1 LLKRSRYSEN
11 PIDSKKE
18 EDQTC
23 RVSQV
28 HTFVQIEKAVIG
40 RNNSS
45 ICGKVKQQEPQQEYE
60 SIDKKGGED
69 NNHDNSIVVLKE
81 MVHSRK
87 QID

>member
-1 LLKRSRYSEN
+1 M
-11 PIDSKKE
+11 
-18 EDQTC
+18 
-23 RVSQV
+23 SQV
-28 HTFVQIEKAVIG
+28 HTFVQIEKAVIR

-87 QID
+87 QIDWHLDFTRREKNHWKEDQISG